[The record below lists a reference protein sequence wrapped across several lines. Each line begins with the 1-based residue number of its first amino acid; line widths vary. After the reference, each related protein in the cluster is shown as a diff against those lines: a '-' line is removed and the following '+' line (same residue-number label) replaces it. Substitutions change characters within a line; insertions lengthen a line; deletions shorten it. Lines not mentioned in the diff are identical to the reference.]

1 MESVETEI
9 RQGGAVLKKFAV
21 ARAALI
27 LIVGL
32 SCVALQAGGDAA
44 LGSGAAYLYTVFFI
58 ALVESM
64 IVGLALNSAYTPTN
78 RLSVMLLA
86 ADLVLISAIVALTGG
101 GRSAF
106 AFLYVAVIL
115 SASILLSLRWSLVIA
130 TAASLLFVA
139 VSFFE
144 HSGLVTPASAFT
156 GLGPRMTPDEMWAYS
171 GMKVLA
177 FYLAAFLSGY
187 LSRRIGMLQSI
198 QHNILNSF
206 SSGFISVDCDNK
218 VTFLN
223 SAAARLLHLPRSE
236 CLGRDVTEV
245 FVADEDG
252 PNPLTEAVANATECQ
267 GKEFLVGRGDGKRIP
282 VGITA
287 SPLKDGSGKS
297 AGAVA
302 SFVDLTD
309 MKRMEEKLRR
319 ADRLAA
325 IGEMSASLAHEIRNP
340 VGAIRGAVQEMSE
353 NLKLDGTSEQL
364 MKIAIR
370 ESDQLSRIIT
380 GFLEFVDTSAPTRES
395 FEVCE
400 VLNEALRSAQAQSAL
415 NGRIRVKNDCPDSA
429 GRVLGERDRI
439 RGALINIIRNGIEAM
454 PESGLLRVWI
464 GEDDEADEKVRIS
477 IRDTGVG
484 ISPGVI
490 EKVFDPFY
498 TTKPQGIGLGMAIAH
513 KVITGHGGSIDLESV
528 EGSGTTVTVG
538 LPRGI

>member
-9 RQGGAVLKKFAV
+9 RQGRSVLKKYAM
-21 ARAALI
+21 ARAALV

-32 SCVALQAGGDAA
+32 SCMALHAGGNTAP
-44 LGSGAAYLYTVFFI
+44 GSGSVYLYTIFFI
-58 ALVESM
+58 AFIESM
-64 IVGLALNSAYTPTN
+64 IVGVVLNTAYTPTN
-78 RLSVMLLA
+78 RLSAMLLA

-106 AFLYVAVIL
+106 AFLYIAAIL

-130 TAASLLFVA
+130 TAASCLFMA
-139 VSFFE
+139 VSLFE
-144 HSGLVTPASAFT
+144 YFGLVTPASAFT
-156 GLGPRMTPDEMWAYS
+156 WLGPPMSPDEMWAYS

-206 SSGFISVDCDNK
+206 PSGFISVDCDNK

-223 SAAARLLHLPRSE
+223 SSAARLLHLPRSE
-236 CLGRDVTEV
+236 CLGRDVAEV
-245 FVADEDG
+245 FVADENDS
-252 PNPLTEAVANATECQ
+252 NPLTEAVANATECQ
-267 GKEFLVGRGDGKRIP
+267 GKEVVVGRGDGRKIP

-287 SPLKDGSGKS
+287 SPLKDGSGKPT
-297 AGAVA
+297 GAVA
-302 SFVDLTD
+302 SFVDLTG
-309 MKRMEEKLRR
+309 MKRMEEELRR

-353 NLKLDGTSEQL
+353 NLDLDGTSEQL

-380 GFLEFVDTSAPTRES
+380 SFLEFVDTSAPTRES
-395 FEVCE
+395 FEICE
-400 VLNEALRSAQAQSAL
+400 VLDEAVRSAQAQNSL
-415 NGRIRVKNDCPDSA
+415 NGRIRIKNDCPDSA
-429 GRVLGERDRI
+429 GRIFGERDRI
-439 RGALINIIRNGIEAM
+439 REVFINLIRNGMEAM

-464 GEDDEADEKVRIS
+464 GEDDESDEKVRIG
-477 IRDTGVG
+477 IQDTGVG
-484 ISPGVI
+484 ISPGAL

-498 TTKPQGIGLGMAIAH
+498 TTKPQGIGLGMTIAH
-513 KVITGHGGSIDLESV
+513 KVINGHGGSIDLESI